1 MPTIAII
8 DYGAGNLRSIHKA
21 LQWVAERPPLP
32 PHPPTPSPERR
43 GGADEA
49 ARHPHPP
56 TPSPEGRGG
65 AETSDLPSPF
75 RGGLGGGVGV
85 PTTICV
91 TADPAVVAAADAVV
105 LPGVGAAGATMRRL
119 AECNLIAPLQRAA
132 TDGRP
137 FLGVCLGLQL
147 LFTDLEEDGV
157 AGLGVLPGRAR
168 RLPGGVKVP
177 HMGWN
182 TVEMRNAECGMR
194 NWSTGIFAGVAS
206 DTETSATNTEAQPS
220 VSIPHSA
227 FRIPHSDVPQS
238 AFRNPQSEVP
248 HFYFVHSYY
257 VEPAAEAAGAVVG
270 VTTYGLEFC
279 SVLVQGPLWATQFHP
294 EKSGAAGL
302 RLLANFVAQVKDRG

>member
-21 LQWVAERPPLP
+21 LQWVAARPLP
-32 PHPPTPSPERR
+32 PPPVAKGA
-43 GGADEA
+43 GGE
-49 ARHPHPP
+49 
-56 TPSPEGRGG
+56 
-65 AETSDLPSPF
+65 
-75 RGGLGGGVGV
+75 VGV
-85 PTTICV
+85 TV

-119 AECNLIAPLQRAA
+119 ADCGLIDPLRTAA

-147 LFTDLEEDGV
+147 LFADLEEDNV
-157 AGLGVLPGRAR
+157 AGLAVLPGRAR

-182 TVEMRNAECGMR
+182 TVQMRHAGRRQEGSR
-194 NWSTGIFAGVAS
+194 GIFAGV
-206 DTETSATNTEAQPS
+206 EEL
-220 VSIPHSA
+220 
-227 FRIPHSDVPQS
+227 
-238 AFRNPQSEVP
+238 P

-302 RLLANFVAQVKDRG
+302 RLLANFVAQVNGQG